1 MSWTAVKFANAAAR
15 VFDLDED
22 GKTRIHRVVRN
33 QVAKGVLPTT
43 PDPNDGRGALLFDDK
58 AAAVALLLIPMADMD
73 ITVRG
78 LREAA
83 GDMLRKR
90 SDPTK
95 PVRIEEAL
103 IAVRE
108 GKRVELVTRLRWNSQ
123 TAEIGRYSRF
133 EITEGEPE
141 GEPNEIMRH
150 SKFTVGEEAQAQK
163 SAEEGSNEILG
174 DYEKLFV
181 NLAELRIPASDLL
194 AAFFEEGVA

>member
-1 MSWTAVKFANAAAR
+1 MSWTAVRFANAAAR
-15 VFDLDED
+15 VFGLDVV

-58 AAAVALLLIPMADMD
+58 TAAAALLLIPMADMD

-83 GDMLRKR
+83 GDMLRKG
-90 SDPTK
+90 SDPTS
-95 PVRIEEAL
+95 PTRIEEAL
-103 IAVRE
+103 AAVRD
-108 GKRVELVTRLRWNSQ
+108 GKRVELVTRLQWNSQ
-123 TAEIGRYSRF
+123 TAEIKRSSRF
-133 EITEGEPE
+133 EITEGDSE

-150 SKFTVGEEAQAQK
+150 SNFTVGEGIDEPK
-163 SAEEGSNEILG
+163 SIEDVSNEILA
-174 DYEKLFV
+174 DYAKLFV

-194 AAFFEEGVA
+194 AAFFEAGAA